1 MFGKTFIGRKATRR
15 GTKREGSV
23 VAERDKRDIRCIVL
37 KPGDSVAV
45 LPEGGKAGEC
55 LSGTGVV
62 LREDIPAGHKA
73 ALRSVLRGEPVIKYG
88 HPMGRATMNIVP
100 GEKVHVHN
108 VESALRAEWD
118 MTWTPSGAAFRE
130 PSVPVPVFAGYAR
143 EQGAPGIRNELWIIP
158 LVGCVNDYLKFLADG
173 YSPPSWIERIRVL
186 SHPYGCS
193 QLGDDLDRTAAVLEG
208 LARNPCAAG
217 VVVAG
222 LGCENLRRVFMETRL
237 SDLRKVR
244 FFSLQEAEDD
254 RRLLYGL
261 LDGLAEAAPRARTE
275 FPLSDVTIGV
285 KCGGSDG
292 FSGLSANPLAGEVA
306 DMMCAWGGRVV
317 ATEIPEMFGAEDVL
331 ASRIADGEVFRAFAG
346 TIRWFRDYY
355 DAHNQPVYENPSPG
369 NKDGGIT
376 TLEEKS
382 LGAVNKCGSSPVT
395 DVLTMGAQA
404 VRRGVSV
411 VFGPGNDLIS
421 STVMAAGG
429 AQVILFTTGRGT
441 PYSTVVPTIK
451 ISSNTALYNRKRGWI
466 DFDAGPLLSGAD
478 RSETARAL
486 VSLIA
491 ETASGRLTRNEENRC
506 GEIAIFKDGVTL

>member
-1 MFGKTFIGRKATRR
+1 MMEVCAVTERE
-15 GTKREGSV
+15 KREV
-23 VAERDKRDIRCIVL
+23 RCIVL
-37 KPGDSVAV
+37 KPEDSAAV

-62 LREDIPAGHKA
+62 LGEDIPPGHKA
-73 ALRSVLRGEPVIKYG
+73 ALRSILRGEPVIKYG
-88 HPMGRATMNIVP
+88 HPMGRATRDIVP

-118 MTWTPSGAAFRE
+118 MAWTPSGAVFRE
-130 PSVPVPVFAGYAR
+130 PSGPVPVFAGYAR

-158 LVGCVNDYLKFLADG
+158 LVGCVNEYLKFLAGG
-173 YSPPSWIERIRVL
+173 YSPPPWIEGVRVL

-193 QLGDDLDRTAAVLEG
+193 QLGDDLDRTASVLEG

-217 VVVAG
+217 VVLVG

-244 FFSLQEAEDD
+244 FFSLQEADDD
-254 RRLLYGL
+254 RRQLYGF
-261 LDGLAEAAPRARTE
+261 LDGLAEAAPRGRTE
-275 FPLSDVTIGV
+275 FPLSDVTVGV

-292 FSGLSANPLAGEVA
+292 FSGLSANPLAGEVS
-306 DMMCAWGGRVV
+306 DMLCAWGGKVL

-331 ASRIADGEVFRAFAG
+331 ASRISDERVFRAFSG
-346 TIRWFRDYY
+346 TIKWFRDYY
-355 DAHNQPVYENPSPG
+355 DAHSQPVYENPSPG
-369 NKDGGIT
+369 NRDGGIT

-395 DVLTMGAQA
+395 DVLAMGAQA

-421 STVMAAGG
+421 ATVMAASG

-478 RSETARAL
+478 RKETAARL
-486 VSLIA
+486 ISLLA
-491 ETASGRLTRNEENRC
+491 ETASGRLTRNEENRT
-506 GEIAIFKDGVTL
+506 GEIAIFKDGVIL

>member
-1 MFGKTFIGRKATRR
+1 MEEMEKN
-15 GTKREGSV
+15 EV
-23 VAERDKRDIRCIVL
+23 RCILL
-37 KPGDSVAV
+37 KPEDAVAV
-45 LPEGGKAGEC
+45 LPEGGKAGRS

-62 LREDIPAGHKA
+62 LREDIPAGHKV
-73 ALRSVLRGEPVIKYG
+73 ALRDIPCGGPVIKYG
-88 HPMGRATMNIVP
+88 HPMGRASRDIVR

-108 VESALRAEWD
+108 VESALRAEWSMD
-118 MTWTPSGAAFRE
+118 WTPSGAGFRE
-130 PSVPVPVFAGYAR
+130 PAGPVPMFAGYAR
-143 EQGAPGIRNELWIIP
+143 DQGAPGIRNELWIVPI
-158 LVGCVNDYLKFLADG
+158 VGCVNEYLKFLADG
-173 YSPPSWIERIRVL
+173 YTPPPWIEKVRVL

-193 QLGDDLDRTAAVLEG
+193 QLGEDLDRTAAVLEG

-222 LGCENLRRVFMETRL
+222 LGCENLQRVFMETRL
-237 SDLRKVR
+237 SDLRKAR
-244 FFSLQEAEDD
+244 FFSLQEVDDD
-254 RRLLYGL
+254 RRHLYSF
-261 LDGLAEAAPRARTE
+261 LDELAEAAPRGRTE
-275 FPLSDVTIGV
+275 FPLSEVTIGV

-292 FSGLSANPLAGEVA
+292 FSGLSANPLVGEAA
-306 DMMCAWGGRVV
+306 DMLCAWGGKVL

-331 ASRIADGEVFRAFAG
+331 ASRISDEEVFRAFTG
-346 TIRWFRDYY
+346 TIKWFRDYY

-382 LGAVNKCGSSPVT
+382 LGAVNKCGSAPVT
-395 DVLTMGAQA
+395 DVLAMGAQA
-404 VRRGVSV
+404 TRRGVSV

-421 STVMAAGG
+421 ATVMAASG

-478 RSETARAL
+478 RKETAARL
-486 VSLIA
+486 ISLLA
-491 ETASGRLTRNEENRC
+491 ETASGRLTRNEENRT
-506 GEIAIFKDGVTL
+506 GEIAIFKDGVIL